1 MRCCSRTIWNNF
13 HTELRSRVTL
23 QFSGQSDDEVEVD
36 YSKNCVVGWRIEI
49 NLSVL
54 GGTRLC
60 RKLHSRPHYYN
71 DRPHMSDSQALV
83 RHGPGIISQSS
94 PCQGSC
100 ASPRNLSRVLCIPSQ
115 SCQGSCASPHSP
127 ATQWSDGAQIP
138 VCAFLLSQSFS
149 SLLFVWSP
157 LCCQKIDY
165 FTFVSCY
172 IRHSSI
178 SFLAKTKQD
187 NKANLGHFTSNLLLV
202 SAQ

>member
-100 ASPRNLSRVLCIPSQ
+100 ASPHSLSRVLCIPSQ
-115 SCQGSCASPHSP
+115 SCNSVVRWSSDSCLCLPP
-127 ATQWSDGAQIP
+127 LTIIQLITFCL
-138 VCAFLLSQSFS
+138 VS
-149 SLLFVWSP
+149 SLLSE
-157 LCCQKIDY
+157 
-165 FTFVSCY
+165 
-172 IRHSSI
+172 
-178 SFLAKTKQD
+178 
-187 NKANLGHFTSNLLLV
+187 N
-202 SAQ
+202 